1 MSFEQIITHQSRMS
15 DMFRDELHY
24 RIPKFQREY
33 SWKDTHIDEFME
45 DLTTQYDD
53 IQKGKKINMHFFGP
67 MMFIEHEDTKWTVVD
82 GQQRLTTSML
92 FFIVIRNLYKKY
104 NKTPEFD
111 LEIINN
117 ALYNTETKSKSLRL
131 ELGYHNN
138 DVFTLIHD
146 ANQLSDISINTLD
159 TRNKLL
165 LKAAL
170 RIESTLNTIIK
181 NFDNDQK
188 FLYLKGLYNHFGR
201 YFVIVR
207 MQIKNE
213 GSAYRIFDS
222 MNNRGKKLT
231 QSELVKNLLLESI
244 DKLDS
249 AHIQDW
255 YKKWVYVQK
264 KLNDTTPRIDE
275 DLFLKQ
281 YLIVNHKSNDISQ
294 ANVFNNIVTKIKH
307 EHYSPKTMI
316 DDLVTFSKNYRELK
330 TPLGLD
336 ESTKEKLLDLNLLS
350 AKAVYPPLLKCHKLL
365 QDKKINNDTFLKI
378 IDMITI
384 FFFRV
389 RTILR
394 TTPGKME
401 KFFAGLCHTI
411 MDDISSITINDIL
424 KQSELYPTNNLF
436 IENFKI
442 SCDDM
447 SPNIAKYVLY
457 KIEHNITSKTKLE
470 YASTRSAKLE
480 HIDLTISQ
488 EFDNLGNL
496 TLTNENIPNDSWLG
510 FENKCSI
517 HYKIDDFLITRNICE
532 YQLWNYDSIMSRK
545 NKLLSDKRIQE
556 IWSL

>member
-15 DMFRDELHY
+15 DMFRDGLQY

-45 DLTTQYDD
+45 DLTTQYGD
-53 IQKGKKINMHFFGP
+53 IQNGKKIDMHFFGP
-67 MMFIEHEDTKWTVVD
+67 MMLIEHEDTTWTVVD

-92 FFIVIRNLYKKY
+92 FFMVIRNLYQKY

-138 DVFTLIHD
+138 AAFTLIHE
-146 ANQLSDISINTLD
+146 ANQLSDISIKKLD
-159 TRNKLL
+159 MRNKLL

-170 RIESTLNTIIK
+170 RIESTLNAIVK

-249 AHIQDW
+249 AHIKDW
-255 YKKWVYVQK
+255 HNKWLYIQK
-264 KLNDTTPRIDE
+264 KLNDAKPRIDE

-281 YLIVNHKSNDISQ
+281 YLIVNHKSDDISQ
-294 ANVFNNIVTKIKH
+294 ANVFNNIITKIKN
-307 EHYSPKTMI
+307 EQYSPKTMI
-316 DDLVTFSKNYRELK
+316 DDLVIFSEYYRELK
-330 TPLGLD
+330 TPLRLN
-336 ESTKEKLLDLNLLS
+336 ESIKEKLLDLNLLS
-350 AKAVYPPLLKCHKLL
+350 AKAVYPPLLKYYKLL

-378 IDMITI
+378 VDMITI

-394 TTPGKME
+394 TAPGKME
-401 KFFAGLCHTI
+401 KFFVSLCHTI
-411 MDDISSITINDIL
+411 TNNISSITINDLL
-424 KQSELYPTNNLF
+424 KQSELYPTNKLF

-447 SPNIAKYVLY
+447 YLNIAKYVLY
-457 KIEHNITSKTKLE
+457 KIEHNIAFKTKLE
-470 YASTRSAKLE
+470 YASTRSAKLD
-480 HIDLTISQ
+480 HIDLNISQ
-488 EFDNLGNL
+488 KFNNLGNL
-496 TLTNENIPNDSWLG
+496 TLTNQNIPNDNWLE
-510 FENKCSI
+510 FEDKCSI
-517 HYKIDDFLITRNICE
+517 YYKDDDFLITKDICE
-532 YQLWNYDSIMSRK
+532 YPLWNDNSIMSRK
-545 NKLLSDKRIQE
+545 NKLLSILIDL
-556 IWSL
+556 S